1 MFLSPRPPL
10 NYKITVLRARSSVGG
25 VPSGHEAWPQAVHHE
40 RHARRHPPRCRR
52 IPSSDRAAS
61 LQELKATASRC
72 QTPKQ
77 FRELLKHLQTFI
89 PYSGFAGEW
98 GYPSRT
104 TIRFIFNQGFSR
116 DLMRWRLTTGA
127 LWTSAL
133 FQEWLRIKRTILWC
147 DAVKRLKIQLDPELL
162 RQMKKAGAEYALCGG
177 FASPAYFV
185 LFAAAMPS
193 AASGRAHLKQFG
205 SIVPFLV
212 QASQPAYPRALL
224 TKRETAVLERRAMGE
239 ITKQI
244 ASAERISE
252 RTVREHLQ
260 HIKRKLCTDDLVNA
274 VVIAVKSG
282 MLLHPWKK

>member
-1 MFLSPRPPL
+1 MLFQQEVREEMAS
-10 NYKITVLRARSSVGG
+10 NTVLRISNAKRGAQSDSKSAKLPQPSVRAA
-25 VPSGHEAWPQAVHHE
+25 S
-40 RHARRHPPRCRR
+40 
-52 IPSSDRAAS
+52 AAS
-61 LQELKATASRC
+61 LQELKTEARRC

-89 PYSGFAGEW
+89 PYSAFTGSW

-116 DLMRWRLTTGA
+116 DLIRWRLTTGA

-147 DAVKRLKIQLDPELL
+147 DAVKRLKAQLDPELL
-162 RQMKKAGAEYALCGG
+162 RRMKEAGAEYALCGG

-193 AASGRAHLKQFG
+193 AGSGRAHLKQFG

-212 QASQPAYPRALL
+212 QASQHAYPRALL

-239 ITKQI
+239 NQ
-244 ASAERISE
+244 
-252 RTVREHLQ
+252 
-260 HIKRKLCTDDLVNA
+260 
-274 VVIAVKSG
+274 
-282 MLLHPWKK
+282 